1 MLNVRPELR
10 SSARAAA
17 LLGIAIL
24 GISIVLASQP
34 KSPRPRSAERRFAGA
49 TTIIPMSSLL
59 PAPRLASRV
68 RVAVIRDPAAAEYQG
83 EAALDTIVRA
93 WERTL
98 LAVGADA
105 RIVTPGALADMSY
118 QVLVVPSSPCL
129 SLATRAAIERAGA
142 LGQGVIATGRVG
154 TYDARCRPIGYG
166 LVVSLSGA
174 RRADTLEKRGM
185 VYVRF
190 SRNAP
195 LATGIPPGARVELDP
210 AGYVALRQ
218 PGRDAY
224 YSDFTLEPRP
234 AGEQPLLDGA
244 VAHAALGRGRAV
256 YWGFELTDAVQLP
269 WNSLVLAYLVRNSVA
284 WAAKHILLQVE
295 PWPGGLT
302 AAAALAQDVEDQ
314 FTNARHALD
323 SLRAA
328 RVPATYF
335 LTSNLARRHR
345 SLTAQLA
352 AHGEIGTHSE
362 NHRLLGG
369 GAPKVQAGRLALTQR
384 HLTGLLGQPVR
395 GLRPPEEQFD
405 VATMSGWLKAGGSY
419 IFGANN
425 SRSAAP
431 ELLDIGGDTIV
442 LLGRV
447 NTDDFGSMS
456 LAWGGS
462 LDAITRAYVHEFE
475 NVRALGGLYLLSYH
489 SQFFARPELVPV
501 VARLARRLAAD
512 REIWL
517 ATTGDVADW
526 WRARARLHVR
536 AELPGNGRLLL
547 RVVNRNPNAMQGAV
561 VRIVLPGSSRAVNTR
576 TRILPSQ
583 PGVLRMALPRLKAR
597 ETRVFSFALVPSAST
612 SAR

>member
-1 MLNVRPELR
+1 MFGVRPELR
-10 SSARAAA
+10 SRARAAA
-17 LLGIAIL
+17 LLAAAIL
-24 GISIVLASQP
+24 GISVALASRP
-34 KSPRPRSAERRFAGA
+34 KSPRSRSGERRFAGA
-49 TTIIPMSSLL
+49 MTIIPMPSLL
-59 PAPRLASRV
+59 PLPRLASPV
-68 RVAVIRDPAAAEYQG
+68 RVAVVRDPAAAEYQG
-83 EAALDTIVRA
+83 DAKLDTIVRR
-93 WERTL
+93 WERML

-105 RIVTPGALADMSY
+105 RIVTPSALADRSY

-129 SLATRAAIERAGA
+129 SLATRAAIERVSA
-142 LGQGVIATGRVG
+142 LGQGLIATGRVG

-166 LVVSLSGA
+166 LVVALSGA

-190 SRNAP
+190 SRDAP

-210 AGYVALRQ
+210 AGHVALRQ

-224 YSDFTLEPRP
+224 YSDFTLDPRP
-234 AGEQPLLDGA
+234 AGAQPLVDGA
-244 VAHAALGRGRAV
+244 VAHSAFGRGRAV
-256 YWGFELTDAVQLP
+256 YWGFEVTDAAQLP
-269 WNSLVLAYLVRNSVA
+269 WNSLILAYLVRNSVA
-284 WAAKHILLQVE
+284 WASKRLLVQVE
-295 PWPGGLT
+295 PWPNGLT
-302 AAAALAQDVEDQ
+302 AAAVFAQDVEDQ

-345 SLTAQLA
+345 SLTAELA

-369 GAPKVQAGRLALTQR
+369 GAPKVQARRLALTQR
-384 HLTGLLGQPVR
+384 HLTALLGHPAR

-405 VATMSGWLKAGGSY
+405 LATMSGWLKAGGSY

-447 NTDDFGSMS
+447 NTDDHGSMR

-475 NVRALGGLYLLSYH
+475 KVRALGGLYILSYH

-501 VARLARRLAAD
+501 LARLARRIRAD
-512 REIWL
+512 RRVWL
-517 ATTGDVADW
+517 ATTGDIADW

-536 AELPGNGRLLL
+536 ADVAGNGRL
-547 RVVNRNPNAMQGAV
+547 VVRIANRNPNVMKGAV
-561 VRIVLPGSSRAVNTR
+561 VRVVLPGSLRAVKTKTR
-576 TRILPSQ
+576 LLPSE
-583 PGVLRMALPRLKAR
+583 PGVMRIVVPALKPR
-597 ETRVFSFALVPSAST
+597 ETRVLSFALASP
-612 SAR
+612 

>member
-1 MLNVRPELR
+1 MP
-10 SSARAAA
+10 
-17 LLGIAIL
+17 
-24 GISIVLASQP
+24 
-34 KSPRPRSAERRFAGA
+34 
-49 TTIIPMSSLL
+49 TLL
-59 PAPRLASRV
+59 PAPRLATPV
-68 RVAVIRDPAAAEYQG
+68 RVAVVRDPAAADYHG
-83 EAALDTIVRA
+83 KATLDTILRA
-93 WERTL
+93 WERAL
-98 LAVGADA
+98 LAVGADV
-105 RIVTPGALADMSY
+105 RIVTPGALGDRSH

-129 SLATRAAIERAGA
+129 SLATRAAIDRVGA
-142 LGQGVIATGRVG
+142 LGQGLIVTGRVG

-166 LVVSLSGA
+166 LVVSVSGA

-190 SRNAP
+190 SRDAP

-210 AGYVALRQ
+210 AGHVAVRQ

-224 YSDFTLEPRP
+224 YSEFTLDPRP
-234 AGEQPLLDGA
+234 AGAQPLLDGA
-244 VAHAALGRGRAV
+244 VAHGTFGRGRAV
-256 YWGFELTDAVQLP
+256 YWGFEITDAVQLP
-269 WNSLVLAYLVRNSVA
+269 WNTLILAYLARNSVA
-284 WAAKHILLQVE
+284 WAAKRPLVDVE
-295 PWPGGLT
+295 PWPNGLI

-328 RVPATYF
+328 QVPATYF

-345 SLTAQLA
+345 SLTAELA
-352 AHGEIGTHSE
+352 AHGEVGTHSE

-369 GAPKVQAGRLALTQR
+369 RAPKVQAGRLALTQR
-384 HLTGLLGQPVR
+384 HLTALLGQPVR

-447 NTDDFGSMS
+447 NTDDYGSMS
-456 LAWGGS
+456 VAWGGS

-475 NVRALGGLYLLSYH
+475 KVRALGGLYLLSYH
-489 SQFFARPELVPV
+489 SQFFSRPELVPV
-501 VARLARRLAAD
+501 VARLARRIRAD
-512 REIWL
+512 RQVWL
-517 ATTGDVADW
+517 ATTGDIADW
-526 WRARARLHVR
+526 WRERARLHVR
-536 AELPGNGRLLL
+536 AELAGNGRLLL
-547 RVVNRNPNAMQGAV
+547 RVANRNPIAIQGAV
-561 VRIVLPGSSRAVNTR
+561 VRAVLPGSLRAVNTR
-576 TRILPSQ
+576 TRLLPSQ

-597 ETRVFSFALVPSAST
+597 ETRVFSFALVPIT
-612 SAR
+612 SPRAR

>member
-1 MLNVRPELR
+1 
-10 SSARAAA
+10 
-17 LLGIAIL
+17 
-24 GISIVLASQP
+24 
-34 KSPRPRSAERRFAGA
+34 
-49 TTIIPMSSLL
+49 MSSLL
-59 PAPRLASRV
+59 PPPRLSSPV
-68 RVAVIRDPAAAEYQG
+68 RVAVVRDPAAAEYQG
-83 EAALDTIVRA
+83 EATLDTIVRA

-105 RIVTPGALADMSY
+105 RIVTPGALADRSH

-142 LGQGVIATGRVG
+142 LGQGLIATGRVG
-154 TYDARCRPIGYG
+154 SYDARCRPIGYG

-174 RRADTLEKRGM
+174 RRVDTLEKRGM

-190 SRNAP
+190 SRDAP

-210 AGYVALRQ
+210 AGYVALRK

-224 YSDFTLEPRP
+224 YSDFTLDPLP

-244 VAHAALGRGRAV
+244 IAHATLGRGRAV

-269 WNSLVLAYLVRNSVA
+269 WNRLVLAYLVRNSVA
-284 WAAKHILLQVE
+284 WAAKQILLQVE

-302 AAAALAQDVEDQ
+302 AAAAFAQDVEDQ

-345 SLTAQLA
+345 ALTAELA
-352 AHGEIGTHSE
+352 AHGELGTHSE

-369 GAPKVQAGRLALTQR
+369 SAPDVQARRLALTQR
-384 HLTGLLGQPVR
+384 HLTALLGHPVR

-405 VATMSGWLKAGGSY
+405 RATMAGWLKAGGSY

-431 ELLDIGGDTIV
+431 ELLDIDGDTIV

-512 REIWL
+512 REVWL

-526 WRARARLHVR
+526 WRARARLDVR
-536 AELPGNGRLLL
+536 ADFTGNRRL
-547 RVVNRNPNAMQGAV
+547 VVRIANRNPRVVRGAV
-561 VRIVLPGSSRAVNTR
+561 VRVVLPASLRAAYAPTR
-576 TRILPSQ
+576 LLPSQ
-583 PGVLRMALPRLKAR
+583 PGVMRIALPPLRAR
-597 ETRVFSFALVPSAST
+597 ETRFLSFGLVPM
-612 SAR
+612 

>member
-1 MLNVRPELR
+1 MLSLRPKLR
-10 SSARAAA
+10 NRTRAAA
-17 LLGIAIL
+17 LLAAAII
-24 GISIVLASQP
+24 GISIALASRPQ
-34 KSPRPRSAERRFAGA
+34 SPRPRSAERRFAGA
-49 TTIIPMSSLL
+49 TTIIPMPSLL
-59 PAPRLASRV
+59 PPPRLAAPV
-68 RVAVIRDPAAAEYQG
+68 RVAVVRDPAAAEYQG
-83 EAALDTIVRA
+83 EATLDTIVRA
-93 WERTL
+93 WQRTL

-105 RIVTPGALADMSY
+105 RIVTPAALADRSY

-129 SLATRAAIERAGA
+129 SLATRAAIERVGV
-142 LGQGVIATGRVG
+142 LGQGLIATGRVG
-154 TYDARCRPIGYG
+154 SYDARCRPIGYG

-190 SRNAP
+190 SRDAL

-210 AGYVALRQ
+210 AGHVALRQ

-234 AGEQPLLDGA
+234 AGAQPLLDGA
-244 VAHAALGRGRAV
+244 VTHSAFGRGRAV
-256 YWGFELTDAVQLP
+256 YWGFELTDAVRLP
-269 WNSLVLAYLVRNSVA
+269 WNSLILAYLVRNSVA
-284 WAAKHILLQVE
+284 WAAKHVLVQVE

-302 AAAALAQDVEDQ
+302 AAAVFAQDVEDQ

-345 SLTAQLA
+345 SLTAELA

-369 GAPKVQAGRLALTQR
+369 AAPNVQARRLALTQR
-384 HLTGLLGQPVR
+384 HLTALLGHPAR

-405 VATMSGWLKAGGSY
+405 LATMSGWLKAGGSY

-431 ELLDIGGDTIV
+431 ELLDVDGDTIV

-447 NTDDFGSMS
+447 NTDDYGSMS

-462 LDAITRAYVHEFE
+462 LDAITRAYVREFE
-475 NVRALGGLYLLSYH
+475 DVRALGGLYLLSYH

-501 VARLARRLAAD
+501 IARLARHLRAD
-512 REIWL
+512 REVWL

-526 WRARARLHVR
+526 WRSRARLHVR
-536 AELPGNGRLLL
+536 ADFMGNR
-547 RVVNRNPNAMQGAV
+547 RVIVTIANRNPNVMKGAV
-561 VRIVLPGSSRAVNTR
+561 VRVVLPGSLRAVKAR
-576 TRILPSQ
+576 TRLLRAE
-583 PGVLRMALPRLKAR
+583 PGVMRIVVPPLKPR
-597 ETRVFSFALVPSAST
+597 ETRVLSFALAD
-612 SAR
+612 